1 MGETPDGVGGHEP
14 ADVLLQSKDIDVTEP
29 SRREAPTGAEID
41 LASEPKVAGGAHAPV
56 GPGLIA
62 LVLANLLPLVGV
74 LALGWQVFPIMLLYW
89 IENIVVGCFTVLKIG
104 TARGV
109 PTPDELEDM
118 PGYRSGRRSWLGDRM
133 SRVALQLLFIFNYGI
148 FTLAQGMFVY
158 ILFSGRVVPQPGP
171 PWSASAGLNALWLVA
186 VVCGLVV
193 SHAVSYRRNWLASGR
208 YLTMSPV
215 AASRQPVGRLLVL
228 HITIIAAGWFVDWL
242 GAPVGGLL
250 VLVVLK
256 TVLDAG
262 GYLRQHRVAVG

>member
-1 MGETPDGVGGHEP
+1 VDEKPDGAGEGEP
-14 ADVLLQSKDIDVTEP
+14 GADVFMQSEDVDLAEP
-29 SRREAPTGAEID
+29 SAPSITPAASVQRPLEPGVRRA
-41 LASEPKVAGGAHAPV
+41 LAR
-56 GPGLIA
+56 PGLI
-62 LVLANLLPLVGV
+62 VLLAANLLPLVGV

-118 PGYRSGRRSWLGDRM
+118 PGHRSGRRSWLGDRM

-256 TVLDAG
+256 TVLDTR
-262 GYLRQHRVAVG
+262 GYLKQHRVAVG